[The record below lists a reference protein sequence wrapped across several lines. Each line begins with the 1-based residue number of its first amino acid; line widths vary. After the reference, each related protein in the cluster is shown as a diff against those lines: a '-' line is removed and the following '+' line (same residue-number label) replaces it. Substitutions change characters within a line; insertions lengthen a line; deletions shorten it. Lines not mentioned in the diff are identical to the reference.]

1 MKHLSEAL
9 GIDFEREQPANVPAV
24 TSDEDTSVNKFGDET
39 NYGEIE
45 DIIVKTHA
53 HGMSLLESADTYELG
68 KQPRIYEVAGQLLS
82 TSLAAIKVK
91 HAYEKNHKDFEA
103 KKGQGGGGGETNNT
117 QINNHFYGDRETLLK
132 QMQQLH
138 EEQMKK
144 QQQVSS
150 K

>member
-9 GIDFEREQPANVPAV
+9 GIDFETEQSQNLPSVV
-24 TSDEDTSVNKFGDET
+24 SDEDHEKKFGDET
-39 NYGEIE
+39 NYGEID

-68 KQPRIYEVAGQLLS
+68 KQPRIYEVAGQLLG

-91 HAYEKNHKDFEA
+91 HAYEKTHKDFEN
-103 KKGQGGGGGETNNT
+103 KKSNPGAPGGTSNT
-117 QINNHFYGDRETLLK
+117 QINNFFGDREALLAH
-132 QMQQLH
+132 MQELH
-138 EEQMKK
+138 E
-144 QQQVSS
+144 QQQKQVEQ